1 MKMLPVKQSKI
12 LEWLGVVAAILYSSL
27 LALNIGVEFV
37 GFALLLL
44 SAGLL
49 GLWAHH
55 GNHKGVLLLQ
65 VFYATAAIIGMV
77 RWF

>member
-1 MKMLPVKQSKI
+1 MNKSKI
-12 LEWLGVVAAILYSSL
+12 LEWLGVVTAIVYSLL

-49 GLWAHH
+49 GLWAHQ
-55 GNHKGVLLLQ
+55 GNHKGMLLLQ
-65 VFYATAAIIGMV
+65 GFYATAAVIGMV

>member
-1 MKMLPVKQSKI
+1 MNKSKI
-12 LEWLGVVAAILYSSL
+12 LEWLGVVAAIVYSLL

-49 GLWAHH
+49 GLWAHQ
-55 GNHKGVLLLQ
+55 GKHKGMLLLQ
-65 VFYATAAIIGMV
+65 VFYATAAVIGMV